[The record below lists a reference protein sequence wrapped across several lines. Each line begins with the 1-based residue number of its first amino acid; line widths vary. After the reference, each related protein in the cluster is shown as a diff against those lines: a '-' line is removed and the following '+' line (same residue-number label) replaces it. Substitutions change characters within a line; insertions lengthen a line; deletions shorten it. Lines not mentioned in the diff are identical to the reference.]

1 MHHINDDKVD
11 IYVNEA
17 SLTKLINIHN
27 KYRNKS
33 SLLFFEMKIHIRY
46 LINRFE
52 IVKSNLNEPKLNLG
66 INLRSNNDIYLQ
78 VGSL

>member
-11 IYVNEA
+11 IDVNEA
-17 SLTKLINIHN
+17 SIMRLINIHN

-33 SLLFFEMKIHIRY
+33 ILLFLEMKIHIRC

-66 INLRSNNDIYLQ
+66 IKLRLDNDIYLQ
-78 VGSL
+78 VESL

>member
-17 SLTKLINIHN
+17 SLMKLINIHN

-33 SLLFFEMKIHIRY
+33 ILLFFEMKIHIRY

-66 INLRSNNDIYLQ
+66 INLRSDNDIYLQ
-78 VGSL
+78 VESL

>member
-1 MHHINDDKVD
+1 MHHINDYKVD

-17 SLTKLINIHN
+17 PITKLINIHN

-33 SLLFFEMKIHIRY
+33 ILLFFEMKIHIRY

-66 INLRSNNDIYLQ
+66 IKLRLDNDIYLQ
-78 VGSL
+78 VESL